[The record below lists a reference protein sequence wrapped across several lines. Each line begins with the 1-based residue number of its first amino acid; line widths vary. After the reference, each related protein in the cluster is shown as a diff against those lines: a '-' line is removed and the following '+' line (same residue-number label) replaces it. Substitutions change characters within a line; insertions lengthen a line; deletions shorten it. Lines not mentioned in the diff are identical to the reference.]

1 MSSTTIAAP
10 VDASR
15 ALRRSLADAVEC
27 IRTLPLTP
35 GDAAI
40 VREVAAI
47 ALGSLSMVLFT
58 DTDTDTDTDD
68 EVTRKRLLAPLV
80 AGDLARIAELLDT
93 AEPGAQ
99 TVEPSAR
106 PR

>member
-47 ALGSLSMVLFT
+47 ALGSLSTVLF
-58 DTDTDTDTDD
+58 TDTDD
-68 EVTRKRLLAPLV
+68 EVTGKRLLAPLV
-80 AGDLARIAELLDT
+80 AGDLARIAELLGT